1 MEDTKYLSHWISKF
15 IGNEIMQLLFI
26 FFLDVGE
33 GLKAP
38 TEQNYRGKPPH
49 KSQPKDRDYKK
60 KEDVETKWNKK

>member
-1 MEDTKYLSHWISKF
+1 
-15 IGNEIMQLLFI
+15 MQLLFI